1 MSAALLE
8 VEGLAVALR
17 DKAGTPV
24 LHDLGFTVRRGETLA
39 LVGES
44 GCGKSVTSLA
54 IMRLLPPALRQC
66 AGAIR
71 LEGQDL
77 GQLSQR
83 AMRALRGGRIGMI
96 FQEPMTSLNPS
107 LRIGEQIAEVLHA
120 HASLSR
126 AAAQRGAI
134 ELLDRVRIPEPARV
148 AADYPHRLSGGQ
160 RQRVV
165 IAAAIACR
173 PALIIADEP
182 TTALDVTIQ
191 AEVMDLLA
199 GLQREIG
206 SAVLLIT
213 HNLGLVAQVA
223 DRVMVMYAGRKV
235 EEAPV
240 AALFATPRHP
250 YTQGLLTATP
260 NPGRPRGSGPV
271 LHEIPGL
278 VPSIHDQPQGCAFA
292 PRCDAALSHC
302 RNARPALAATGPDAA
317 AACFVRAGSLPA

>member
-1 MSAALLE
+1 
-8 VEGLAVALR
+8 
-17 DKAGTPV
+17 
-24 LHDLGFTVRRGETLA
+24 
-39 LVGES
+39 
-44 GCGKSVTSLA
+44 
-54 IMRLLPPALRQC
+54 
-66 AGAIR
+66 
-71 LEGQDL
+71 
-77 GQLSQR
+77 
-83 AMRALRGGRIGMI
+83 MRALRGGRIGMI

-107 LRIGEQIAEVLHA
+107 LRVGEQIAEGLLA
-120 HASLSR
+120 HTGLSR
-126 AAAQRGAI
+126 TAAHRHAI

-199 GLQREIG
+199 ELQREMG
-206 SAVLLIT
+206 CAVLLIT

-240 AALFATPRHP
+240 ADLFATPRHP

-260 NPGRPRGSGPV
+260 NPAQKAV
-271 LHEIPGL
+271 L
-278 VPSIHDQPQGCAFA
+278 F
-292 PRCDAALSHC
+292 
-302 RNARPALAATGPDAA
+302 
-317 AACFVRAGSLPA
+317 